1 MVSIWPV
8 AAINKIKSKRK
19 DLIKENDIRSSSKS
33 RKNANIH
40 FFLILPFG
48 GGEDH
53 NALSTLF
60 SISWSIAS
68 KSRCVESLTVYVWP
82 WQRFSGGGWWRKWRV
97 GATMAPLESL
107 WRSRNRLNS
116 QFEAVKSPLSAL
128 VNWDKLFGNL
138 RESQHCS
145 TLVHVF
151 WERKFFLARQNCY
164 TEPTSQIF
172 FYFFVRVYNV
182 TLNSP
187 QFLTG

>member
-1 MVSIWPV
+1 MTLGVAVNQGKMPISI
-8 AAINKIKSKRK
+8 
-19 DLIKENDIRSSSKS
+19 
-33 RKNANIH
+33 

-151 WERKFFLARQNCY
+151 WERKFFFWQGRIVIL
-164 TEPTSQIF
+164 SQLPRFSSIF
-172 FYFFVRVYNV
+172 F
-182 TLNSP
+182 
-187 QFLTG
+187 